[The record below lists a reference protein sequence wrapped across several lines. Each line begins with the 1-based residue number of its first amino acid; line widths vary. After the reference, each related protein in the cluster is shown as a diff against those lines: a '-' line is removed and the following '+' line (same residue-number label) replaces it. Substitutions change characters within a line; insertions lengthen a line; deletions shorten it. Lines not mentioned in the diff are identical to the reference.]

1 MSYLNIWLFKE
12 QWRCLDQSKSYNYI
26 METHEQLIHSP
37 KMNKEAELFNDFE
50 CPVIDP
56 YDPVWCAN
64 GPGFY
69 PVPCKYF

>member
-1 MSYLNIWLFKE
+1 
-12 QWRCLDQSKSYNYI
+12 

-56 YDPVWCAN
+56 YDPTWCAN